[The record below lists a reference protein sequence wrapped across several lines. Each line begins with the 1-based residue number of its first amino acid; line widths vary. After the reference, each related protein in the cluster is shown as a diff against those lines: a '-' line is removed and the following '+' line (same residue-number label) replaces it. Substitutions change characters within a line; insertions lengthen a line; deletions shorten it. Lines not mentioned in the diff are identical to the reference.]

1 MNLRSLRGIT
11 SLLTALTFA
20 VGTSGSLWAQPPSSD
35 FVATKT
41 PIKHVV
47 VLFQENVSFDHY
59 FGTYPYATNPKGE
72 PQFHAEPHTPR
83 ANNLLS
89 GGLLDENP
97 NSTDPFRL
105 DRAQAWTC
113 DQNHDYTPEQQAF
126 DHGLMDMFPKYT
138 GTGGTHFG
146 TACDYGHGAGLVMG
160 YYDGNTVTAL
170 WNWAQ
175 HYAMSDNFA
184 GTMFG
189 PSSVGAL
196 NLAAGTTTGLTVTG
210 TTATK
215 GTIANGDQTGT
226 LIGDIDPGFDDC
238 STSSSHATVTDGSIN
253 IGVLLNNAGITWGWF
268 QGGFNPTN
276 GTTLPAFC
284 GSYSTSP
291 LIVATSS
298 TGVTSLEQVTD
309 YVSHHNPFDYYA
321 ATANAHHLLPT
332 GPIGTT
338 DQANHQYDDSVLL
351 KAIADGNLPAV
362 SFVKAKAI
370 QNAHPGNSDP
380 VDEQTWLATV
390 VNAIESSP
398 YWNDTVIFITY
409 DDSDGWYDH
418 QMDTIVNQSDASVV
432 PDDELGGPGSCG
444 TTPTSGAPGR
454 CGYGPRLP
462 LMVISRYAKVNYID
476 HRMTDQSSIIR
487 FIEDNWGLPRVGGY
501 SNDAKAGSLFGF
513 FDFSDNAQHAPEVIV
528 NPSTGLVVFSK
539 SEGGGWW

>member
-59 FGTYPYATNPKGE
+59 FGTYPYATNQKGE
-72 PQFHAEPHTPR
+72 PQFHREPHTPR

-89 GGLLDENP
+89 GGLLDQNP

-105 DRAQAWTC
+105 DRSQAWTC

-146 TACDYGHGAGLVMG
+146 TECDYGHGAGLVMG

-321 ATANAHHLLPT
+321 ATANPHHLPPT

-380 VDEQTWLATV
+380 IDEQTWLATV
-390 VNAIESSP
+390 VNAIEGSQ

-539 SEGGGWW
+539 SEGGGW

>member
-1 MNLRSLRGIT
+1 MNLRSIREFA

-20 VGTSGSLWAQPPSSD
+20 IGAPGSLWAQPPNSD
-35 FVATKT
+35 YVGTKT

-59 FGTYPYATNPKGE
+59 FATYPYATNQKGE
-72 PQFHAEPHTPR
+72 PQFQADPHTPR

-89 GGLLDENP
+89 GGLLDQNP
-97 NSTDPFRL
+97 NSVNPFRL
-105 DRAQAWTC
+105 DYSQAWTC
-113 DQNHDYTPEQQAF
+113 DQDHDYTPEQEAF

-146 TACDYGHGAGLVMG
+146 TECDYGHGSGLVMG

-170 WNWAQ
+170 WNYAQ
-175 HYAMSDNFA
+175 HYAMSDNFS

-210 TTATK
+210 TTSYT
-215 GTIANGDQTGT
+215 GTIANNVPTGT
-226 LIGDIDPGFDDC
+226 LIGDIDPGYDDC
-238 STSSSHATVTDGSIN
+238 STSSTHATVTDGSIN
-253 IGVLLNNAGITWGWF
+253 IGVLLNDAGITWGWF

-291 LIVATSS
+291 LILATTT
-298 TGVTSLEQVTD
+298 TGVSLEQVTD
-309 YVSHHNPFDYYA
+309 YVSHHNPFDFFPQ
-321 ATANAHHLLPT
+321 TANPHHLLPT

-351 KAIADGNLPAV
+351 NAIADGNLPAV

-370 QNAHPGNSDP
+370 QNGHPGNSDP
-380 VDEQTWLATV
+380 LDEQTWLTTV
-390 VNAIESSP
+390 VNAIENSQ
-398 YWNDTVIFITY
+398 YWDDTAIFITY

-418 QMDTIVNQSDASVV
+418 QMDSIVNQSSTSDTP
-432 PDDELGGPGSCG
+432 PDDELAGPGSCG
-444 TTPTSGAPGR
+444 TTPAGGAPGR

-462 LMVISRYAKVNYID
+462 LIVISRYAKVNYID

-487 FIEDNWGLPRVGGY
+487 FIEDNWGLPRIGGY
-501 SNDAKAGSLFGF
+501 SNDVKAGSLFGF
-513 FDFSDNAQHAPEVIV
+513 FDFEDNARHAPEIIL
-528 NPSTGLVVFSK
+528 NPTTGLVVFSK
-539 SEGGGWW
+539 TEGGW

>member
-89 GGLLDENP
+89 GGLLDQNP

-321 ATANAHHLLPT
+321 ATANPHHLLPT

-380 VDEQTWLATV
+380 IDEQTWLATV

-528 NPSTGLVVFSK
+528 SPSTGLVVFSK
-539 SEGGGWW
+539 SEGGGW

>member
-1 MNLRSLRGIT
+1 MNLRSVREFA
-11 SLLTALTFA
+11 SLLTAFTFA
-20 VGTSGSLWAQPPSSD
+20 IGAPGSLWAQPPNSGY
-35 FVATKT
+35 VATKT

-72 PQFHAEPHTPR
+72 PQFHRASHTPR

-97 NSTDPFRL
+97 NSVNPFRL
-105 DRAQAWTC
+105 DPSQAWTC

-146 TACDYGHGAGLVMG
+146 TECDYGHGANLVMG

-170 WNWAQ
+170 WNYAQ
-175 HYAMSDNFA
+175 HYAMSDNFS

-196 NLAAGTTTGLTVTG
+196 NLAAGTTSGLTVTG
-210 TTATK
+210 TSSTT
-215 GTIANGDQTGT
+215 GTIANGAQTGT
-226 LIGDIDPGFDDC
+226 LIGDIDPGYDDC
-238 STSSSHATVTDGSIN
+238 STSSSHATVTNGSIN

-276 GTTLPAFC
+276 GTTQPAVC
-284 GSYSTSP
+284 DSYSTSP
-291 LIVATSS
+291 LILATTS
-298 TGVTSLEQVTD
+298 GITSLEHVTD
-309 YVSHHNPFDYYA
+309 YVSHHNPFDYYSE
-321 ATANAHHLLPT
+321 TANPHHLLPT

-380 VDEQTWLATV
+380 LDEQTWLTTV
-390 VNAIESSP
+390 VNAIENSQ
-398 YWNDTVIFITY
+398 YWDDTAIFITY

-418 QMDTIVNQSDASVV
+418 QMDAIVNQSSASVV
-432 PDDELGGPGSCG
+432 PDDELAGSGSCG
-444 TTPTSGAPGR
+444 TTPTGGNPGR

-462 LMVISRYAKVNYID
+462 LIVISRYAKVNYLD
-476 HRMTDQSSIIR
+476 HRITDQSSIIR
-487 FIEDNWGLPRVGGY
+487 FIEDNWGLPRIGGD

-513 FDFSDNAQHAPEVIV
+513 FDFDNDAQHAPEIIL

-539 SEGGGWW
+539 TDGGYF